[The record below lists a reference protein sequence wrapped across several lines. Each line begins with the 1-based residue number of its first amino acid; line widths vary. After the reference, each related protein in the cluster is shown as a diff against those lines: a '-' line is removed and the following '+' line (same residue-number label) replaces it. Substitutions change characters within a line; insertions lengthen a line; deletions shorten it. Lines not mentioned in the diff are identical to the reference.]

1 MTTSLTLH
9 VVVKLFSH
17 YLEYLKWTKALLG
30 SKVHTITKK
39 RFRKRYFPLI

>member
-17 YLEYLKWTKALLG
+17 YLEYLKWTIK
-30 SKVHTITKK
+30 I
-39 RFRKRYFPLI
+39 KRYWVVKSTL